1 MDETIRNLEDQFEA
15 TTQTASIHAST
26 PGNIGASTN
35 RINMPGAN
43 QQQNQGQ
50 LVLQVT
56 NQVDSRSIKTITLSN
71 WEF

>member
-1 MDETIRNLEDQFEA
+1 MEEPIRNLDNQFAA
-15 TTQTASIHAST
+15 TTQTASILAST

-56 NQVDSRSIKTITLSN
+56 NQVDSRSIKTITMST
-71 WEF
+71 

>member
-1 MDETIRNLEDQFEA
+1 MDGPRSNLEDQFAA

-35 RINMPGAN
+35 RINMPGAGTN

-56 NQVDSRSIKTITLSN
+56 NQVDSRSIKTITMSN
-71 WEF
+71 I

>member
-1 MDETIRNLEDQFEA
+1 MDETMRNLEFA
-15 TTQTASIHAST
+15 ASILAST
-26 PGNIGASTN
+26 PRNIGASTN

-56 NQVDSRSIKTITLSN
+56 NQVDSRSIKTMSN
-71 WEF
+71 I